1 MVQSQIDRRSAG
13 STWKDGTRQVGAVSQ
28 AVEPTVGGNFVEKAQ
43 SSSCLLL
50 EEGTRGYVMPIFTGS
65 ESRDVT

>member
-1 MVQSQIDRRSAG
+1 MVQIRKDRRYAG
-13 STWKDGTRQVGAVSQ
+13 STWKDSTRHIGAVSH
-28 AVEPTVGGNFVEKAQ
+28 AVELKVGGNFVEKAQ